1 MKQEYKDYL
10 ITKKQKVLMTLAP
23 YLELF
28 GIEGDYIITET
39 GGELLEYLVLNG
51 QKIGCTCNSVE
62 AIFDEFIAYL
72 FVKIYCRNRS
82 LGAFEKQTLNRIKQY
97 WRN

>member
-10 ITKKQKVLMTLAP
+10 ITKRQKVLTTLAP
-23 YLELF
+23 YFELF
-28 GIEGDYIITET
+28 GIEGDYQIIET
-39 GGELLEYLVLNG
+39 DGEYLVLNG
-51 QKIGCTCNSVE
+51 QKIACTCNSVE

-97 WRN
+97 WRD

>member
-1 MKQEYKDYL
+1 MKQEYKDYS
-10 ITKKQKVLMTLAP
+10 ITKRQKVLMTLAP
-23 YLELF
+23 YFELF
-28 GIEGDYIITET
+28 GIEGDYLITET
-39 GGELLEYLVLNG
+39 GYGWEEYLVLNG

-62 AIFDEFIAYL
+62 AVFDEFIAYL

-97 WRN
+97 WRD

>member
-10 ITKKQKVLMTLAP
+10 ITKRHKVLMTLAP

-28 GIEGDYIITET
+28 GIEGDYQINSET
-39 GGELLEYLVLNG
+39 NDEYLVLNG
-51 QKIGCTCNSVE
+51 QKIACSCNSVE
-62 AIFDEFIAYL
+62 AIFDEFIAYV

-97 WRN
+97 WRE